1 MRVIAGKLRG
11 ARLAVAPGSTTRP
24 ITDQVKESLFN
35 ILGHRFGTLGELPA
49 VAVLDLFAGSGA
61 LGIESLSRGAASC
74 LFVEKDRAAL
84 RALRGNLERLRLHGR
99 VRVAAENV
107 WTMRVPPAATGGFGL
122 IFVDP
127 PYRATGHG
135 PMVAA
140 LLERLAQR
148 LAPEGI
154 LVLRCSRETTFTPSS
169 LRGLVCVDQRDFG
182 RMRIFLLER
191 PASAG
196 GEGEPGPSRI
206 TAPPGA
212 PAS

>member
-11 ARLAVAPGSTTRP
+11 ARLAVAAGNTTRP

-49 VAVLDLFAGSGA
+49 IAVLDLFAGSGS

-84 RALRGNLERLRLHGR
+84 HALRSNIDKLRLRGQAR
-99 VRVAAENV
+99 IAAENV
-107 WTMRVPPAATGGFGL
+107 WTMRVPPAAEGGFGL

-127 PYRATGHG
+127 PYRAAEHG
-135 PMVAA
+135 LAVAD
-140 LLERLAQR
+140 LLERLALR
-148 LAPEGI
+148 LAPVGI
-154 LVLRCSRETTFTPSS
+154 LVLRCSRDTPFTPHG
-169 LRGLVCVDQRDFG
+169 LRGLMCVGQREFG

-191 PASAG
+191 SEPPG
-196 GEGEPGPSRI
+196 GHGDPGESRI
-206 TAPPGA
+206 TSAPGRPG
-212 PAS
+212 S